1 MKKSIFLV
9 LLCSLLCWSCYDELN
24 KVGPG
29 IQPEGDVIAVFAD
42 TVTFSAVTVQTDS
55 IYARYT
61 GGLLGEL
68 YDEFYG
74 SIKSDYLCQFYNPP
88 ESRAFPDSIVG
99 EKIDSVALRIVF
111 RQSQSWI
118 GDSLTVMQAAVYP
131 VIKPLALQTYTNID
145 ISDYYDKTP
154 LGEKS
159 YTAYS
164 VGMPDSVQKMLFIKL
179 DKQLGQKFY
188 DESKKDPNVNNTA
201 FRNQASFNEFFPG
214 IYVTTTGGVGNIV
227 NVSSTTLFVFYR
239 VNVEDSTAT
248 GGISPKDTYT
258 QFTAT
263 TEVVQLNRVQN
274 SDLDQMLNDASAT
287 YMKTPAGVYT
297 EVGIPVKAIAEG
309 SKGKK
314 LNNVSFRL
322 KAYPRDARGG
332 YGLQAPPY
340 LLMVPRDS
348 MTSFFERKKLTD
360 SISFVTSFDS
370 TRLVY
375 DFGNISEFI
384 NNRYRNA
391 PDEDTVYVSLVP
403 VSIATESGGT
413 VTAINNY
420 MVPSTVA
427 LKVDEQSREMRI
439 ISSKY

>member
-9 LLCSLLCWSCYDELN
+9 LLSSLLFWSCYDELN

-55 IYARYT
+55 VYARST

-88 ESRAFPDSIVG
+88 ESQPFPREIVDG
-99 EKIDSVALRIVF
+99 KIDSVVLRIDF
-111 RQSQSWI
+111 RKSMPWI

-131 VIKPLALQTYTNID
+131 VTKPLVLQTYTNID
-145 ISDYYDKTP
+145 IDNYYDKTP

-159 YTAYS
+159 YTAHS
-164 VGMPDSVQKMLFIKL
+164 VGVPDSLQKMLFIKL
-179 DKQLGQKFY
+179 DKELGQRLY
-188 DESKKDPNVNNTA
+188 DEFKKDAIVSNTA
-201 FRNQASFNEFFPG
+201 FKNQVSFNEFFPG

-227 NVSSTTLFVFYR
+227 NVASTSLFICYQ
-239 VNVEDSTAT
+239 VNV
-248 GGISPKDTYT
+248 KDTAGVNVPRDT
-258 QFTAT
+258 LTRFSAT
-263 TEVVQLNRVQN
+263 TEVIQLNRVQN
-274 SDLDQMLNDASAT
+274 KDLGQMLNDASAT
-287 YMKTPAGVYT
+287 YMKTPAGVYAQ
-297 EVGIPVKAIAEG
+297 VGIPVKAIAEG

-314 LNNVSFRL
+314 LNNVSFKL
-322 KAYPRDARGG
+322 KAYPRDAKGG
-332 YGLQAPPY
+332 YALQAPPY

-348 MTSFFERKKLTD
+348 MTGFFERKKLTD
-360 SISFVTSFDS
+360 SISFVTPFDS
-370 TRLVY
+370 TKLTY

-384 NNRYRNA
+384 NNRHRNA

-403 VSIATESGGT
+403 VNIVTESGGT

-427 LKVDEQSREMRI
+427 LKVDEQSREMRVV
-439 ISSKY
+439 SSEF

>member
-9 LLCSLLCWSCYDELN
+9 LLSSLLCWSCYDELN

-29 IQPEGDVIAVFAD
+29 IQPDGDVIAVFAD

-55 IYARYT
+55 VYARST

-88 ESRAFPDSIVG
+88 ETQVFPDSIID

-111 RQSQSWI
+111 KQNPSWI

-145 ISDYYDKTP
+145 IGSYYDKTP

-159 YTAYS
+159 YTVHH
-164 VGMPDSVQKMLFIKL
+164 VGMPDSVQKMIFIPL
-179 DKQLGQKFY
+179 DKGLGQRFY
-188 DESKKDPNVNNTA
+188 DEFKKDEIVNNTV
-201 FRNQASFNEFFPG
+201 FKNQASFNEFFPG
-214 IYVTTTGGVGNIV
+214 VYVTTTGGVGNIV
-227 NVSSTTLFVFYR
+227 NVASTSLFIFYR
-239 VNVEDSTAT
+239 INV
-248 GGISPKDTYT
+248 KDTVGVDVPKVVFT
-258 QFTAT
+258 QFSAT

-274 SDLDQMLNDASAT
+274 KDLDQMLNDASAA

-297 EVGIPVKAIAEG
+297 QVGIPVKAIAEG
-309 SKGKK
+309 SRGRK
-314 LNNVSFRL
+314 LNNVTFKL

-340 LLMVPRDS
+340 LLMVPSDS
-348 MTSFFERKKLTD
+348 MTGFFERKKLTD
-360 SISFVTSFDS
+360 SISFVTPFDS
-370 TRLVY
+370 TKLTY

-403 VSIATESGGT
+403 VSIVTESGGT

-427 LKVDEQSREMRI
+427 LKVDEQNREMRVV
-439 ISSKY
+439 SSEF

>member
-9 LLCSLLCWSCYDELN
+9 LLCSLLCWSCYDDLN

-29 IQPEGDVIAVFAD
+29 IQPNGDVIAVFAD
-42 TVTFSAVTVQTDS
+42 TVTFSAVTVQADS
-55 IYARYT
+55 VYARST

-68 YDEFYG
+68 YDGFYG

-88 ESRAFPDSIVG
+88 ESQPFPREIIDN
-99 EKIDSVALRIVF
+99 KIDSVLLRIVF
-111 RQSQSWI
+111 NQSPSWI

-131 VIKPLALQTYTNID
+131 VTKPLALQTYTNID
-145 ISDYYDKTP
+145 IENYYDKTP

-164 VGMPDSVQKMLFIKL
+164 AGMPDSVQKMIFIKL
-179 DKQLGQKFY
+179 DKELGEKFY
-188 DESKKDPNVNNTA
+188 DEFMKDVVVNNTA
-201 FRNQASFNEFFPG
+201 FKNQVSFNEFFPG
-214 IYVTTTGGVGNIV
+214 VYVTTTGGVGNIV
-227 NVSSTTLFVFYR
+227 NVASTSLFVFYQ
-239 VNVEDSTAT
+239 VNVNDTA
-248 GGISPKDTYT
+248 KVAHT
-258 QFTAT
+258 QFSAT
-263 TEVVQLNRVQN
+263 TEVIQLNRVQN
-274 SDLDQMLNDASAT
+274 SDLGQMLNDASAT

-297 EVGIPVKAIAEG
+297 EVGIPVKAIKENT
-309 SKGKK
+309 KNRK
-314 LNNVSFRL
+314 LNNVSFKL
-322 KAYPRDARGG
+322 KAYPRDAKGG
-332 YGLQAPPY
+332 YALKAPPY

-348 MTSFFERKKLTD
+348 MHSFFERKKLTD

-370 TRLVY
+370 TKLVY

-384 NNRYRNA
+384 NNRHRNA
-391 PDEDTVYVSLVP
+391 PDEDTVYMSLVP
-403 VSIATESGGT
+403 VSIVTESGGV

-439 ISSKY
+439 ISSDY